1 MYYYGYNRTIQ
12 NTPPYIPPLAQQKQE
27 IWRQKQIQILYG
39 SGRPIFGRCKWA
51 KYDAKFG
58 K

>member
-1 MYYYGYNRTIQ
+1 MYNYRYKIIIQ
-12 NTPPYIPPLAQQKQE
+12 NTPSYIPPLAQIKQE

-39 SGRPIFGRCKWA
+39 SGRPIFGKFKWT
-51 KYDAKFG
+51 KHDAKLE